1 MRRVLREPD
10 HNPLQK
16 LNLIDAMQ
24 RLGVSYHFE
33 KEIKEELKQMYN
45 EWDGKD
51 NDLYI
56 VALLF
61 RLLRQAGHRIS
72 CGNQLRLHQLS
83 SLYIQQE
90 KKKGH
95 FEWMII
101 FFLYIYIYFFAG
113 VEQTCLPSYG

>member
-72 CGNQLRLHQLS
+72 YGNQLRLHQLS
-83 SLYIQQE
+83 SLYILQE
-90 KKKGH
+90 KK
-95 FEWMII
+95 
-101 FFLYIYIYFFAG
+101 
-113 VEQTCLPSYG
+113 